1 MQELSTHLS
10 NMRGGTVKRKEEK
23 NANSMLGVSM
33 YDGLGETRRKVD
45 RLGVVCSLFWR
56 AYHPPPPLP
65 VPRLGSIVAVPA
77 SRLGE
82 MMGYFGVGHGHSTPS
97 YILIGP
103 PSLFALPAL
112 EKKCLG
118 N

>member
-1 MQELSTHLS
+1 MIAGMALGRERHPTLPLSLSLLALSPHL
-10 NMRGGTVKRKEEK
+10 
-23 NANSMLGVSM
+23 
-33 YDGLGETRRKVD
+33 
-45 RLGVVCSLFWR
+45 
-56 AYHPPPPLP
+56 PPPPLP

>member
-1 MQELSTHLS
+1 MMGLVRL
-10 NMRGGTVKRKEEK
+10 EEK
-23 NANSMLGVSM
+23 LTDWAWYVPFFGALPT
-33 YDGLGETRRKVD
+33 LP
-45 RLGVVCSLFWR
+45 L
-56 AYHPPPPLP
+56 PPPPLP